1 MKNNIAKGSWQ
12 KQIWNDLLAGYAIT
26 NPVSDLVGTA
36 KSYAG
41 KYHASF
47 SNLLHRARTAGYIIQ
62 RIPGSR
68 GGEWSATYQIIA
80 EPLKVA

>member
-12 KQIWNDLLAGYAIT
+12 AQIWNQLLVGYTIT
-26 NPVSDLVGTA
+26 SPVSCLVGTA

-41 KYHASF
+41 KYQSSF
-47 SNLLHRARTAGYIIQ
+47 TNLLHRAKTAGYIIQ
-62 RIPGSR
+62 RTPGSR